1 MSGQTDLDLADAEPG
16 ASHDALFEEYNFEQ
30 LFGIPPDHRLM
41 LVRSRSRGGFA
52 RAVYWQHD
60 EYDPAGAADRP
71 LRELPRGAAG
81 PQRRPLAQAGPVR
94 RGPGGADLHGV
105 TAASPRGCARGDANA
120 CAGCVSGPCRPPADA
135 RP

>member
-16 ASHDALFEEYNFEQ
+16 ASHDVLFEEYNFEQ

-60 EYDPAGAADRP
+60 EYDPAGRRIARYESCLEERQGLSVGRWRRQDP
-71 LRELPRGAAG
+71 SGAILEE
-81 PQRRPLAQAGPVR
+81 R
-94 RGPGGADLHGV
+94 
-105 TAASPRGCARGDANA
+105 TFME
-120 CAGCVSGPCRPPADA
+120 
-135 RP
+135 